1 MANIT
6 LKNIPDK
13 AYELLKERAKRNQRS
28 INSEIIMAI
37 KIHMHLEKPNPDEI
51 LAKARE
57 FRSKIKV
64 KLSPEEI
71 ENAINGVVH
80 DCG

>member
-1 MANIT
+1 V
-6 LKNIPDK
+6 
-13 AYELLKERAKRNQRS
+13 
-28 INSEIIMAI
+28 
-37 KIHMHLEKPNPDEI
+37 HLEKPSPEEI

-71 ENAINGVVH
+71 EDAINWGRP
-80 DCG
+80 

>member
-37 KIHMHLEKPNPDEI
+37 KNHLHLEKPSPDEI

-64 KLSPEEI
+64 NLSLSPEEI
-71 ENAINGVVH
+71 KNAINEGRP
-80 DCG
+80 

>member
-1 MANIT
+1 MANVT

-13 AYELLKERAKRNQRS
+13 TYELLKERAKRNQKS

-37 KIHMHLEKPNPDEI
+37 RNHVHLEKPSPEEI

-57 FRSKIKV
+57 FRSKIKI
-64 KLSPEEI
+64 KLSPKEI
-71 ENAINGVVH
+71 EDAINWGRP
-80 DCG
+80 

>member
-1 MANIT
+1 MANVT
-6 LKNIPDK
+6 LKNIPDN

-28 INSEIIMAI
+28 INSEIIVAI
-37 KIHMHLEKPNPDEI
+37 RNHVHLDKPNPEEI

-71 ENAINGVVH
+71 ENAINWGRP
-80 DCG
+80 

>member
-13 AYELLKERAKRNQRS
+13 DYELLKERAKRNQRS
-28 INSEIIMAI
+28 INSEIIVAI
-37 KIHMHLEKPNPDEI
+37 KNHLHLEKPSPDEI

-57 FRSKIKV
+57 FRNKIKV
-64 KLSPEEI
+64 KLSLDEI
-71 ENAINGVVH
+71 ENAINEGRP
-80 DCG
+80 

>member
-13 AYELLKERAKRNQRS
+13 TYTLLKDRAKRNQRS
-28 INSEIIMAI
+28 INSEIIIAI
-37 KIHMHLEKPNPDEI
+37 RNHVQAEKPSPEEI

-64 KLSPEEI
+64 NFSLTPEEI
-71 ENAINGVVH
+71 KNAINEGRP
-80 DCG
+80 

>member
-13 AYELLKERAKRNQRS
+13 TYALLKDRAKRNQRS
-28 INSEIIMAI
+28 INSEIIIAI
-37 KIHMHLEKPNPDEI
+37 RNHVLAEKPSPEEI

-57 FRSKIKV
+57 FRSRIKV
-64 KLSPEEI
+64 WLTPEEI
-71 ENAINGVVH
+71 EDAINN
-80 DCG
+80 DRE